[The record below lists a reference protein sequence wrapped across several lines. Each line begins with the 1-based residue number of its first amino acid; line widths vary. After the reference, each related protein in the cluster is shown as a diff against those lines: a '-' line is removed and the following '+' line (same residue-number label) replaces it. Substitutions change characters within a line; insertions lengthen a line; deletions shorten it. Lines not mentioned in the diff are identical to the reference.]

1 MRIRALLA
9 LTLAAASLSGCA
21 TVNRYDAAGDVHALL
36 VAIRDNDRAAFDGL
50 VDRPAL
56 KGQIEA
62 RLVQEARK
70 AKVESGWQAAI
81 IALAG
86 PAADVAGSAL
96 IRPETFRAAADYYG
110 YTPDRPIPD
119 RLSIAALLKPV
130 DDNRVCA
137 KKKNSGPCLL
147 TFTHEGDTWRLT
159 GFDAEAANLHFKR

>member
-1 MRIRALLA
+1 MRIRTLLA
-9 LTLAAASLSGCA
+9 LTLAAASLSACA

-36 VAIRDNDRAAFDGL
+36 VSIRDNDRAAFDAR
-50 VDRPAL
+50 VDRQAL

-62 RLVQEARK
+62 RLVQEAHK

-119 RLSIAALLKPV
+119 RLSIAAMLKPV

-137 KKKNSGPCLL
+137 KKKSSGPCLL
-147 TFTHEGDTWRLT
+147 TFTREGDTWRLT
-159 GFDAEAANLHFKR
+159 SFDAEAANLHFKR